1 MNNAA
6 FTSLSLKLIGVV
18 FILSSMLD
26 YLTLAIPLNWQS
38 SQWQIGLV
46 TSIVDRGIVPLVGM
60 AFILVGYWIDSRSET
75 TPVKSSGFDLRLP
88 TYGLAAVMGL
98 IFLLMVPLH
107 LNNLNTAKTDA
118 LAQIEQGAG
127 QGADQIQAFL
137 SQVDQLSKNPQQ
149 LRQQIQHLNQVI
161 EARQVQGRPLNAQQI
176 ERLIQQRTQL
186 EGLRDLSQNQKEY
199 KKRVDELKKQLET
212 QLLDRRKQAESQ
224 AKTQAL
230 KQSLRIGLSSL
241 MLAIA
246 YSVIGAIG
254 FKSFMGSRPAK
265 TAKRSRPKPPK
276 S

>member
-1 MNNAA
+1 MNNTA

-18 FILSSMLD
+18 FILSSLLD

-46 TSIVDRGIVPLVGM
+46 TSIVDRGIVPLVSM
-60 AFILVGYWIDSRSET
+60 AFILMGYWLDSRSDT
-75 TPVKSSGFDLRLP
+75 SPVKSSGFDLRLP
-88 TYGLAAVMGL
+88 TYVLAAVLGL

-127 QGADQIQAFL
+127 QGADQIKAFL
-137 SQVDQLSKNPQQ
+137 NQVDQLSKNPQQ
-149 LRQQIQHLNQVI
+149 LRQQIQQLNQVI
-161 EARQVQGRPLNAQQI
+161 EAGQVQGRPLNANQL
-176 ERLIQQRTQL
+176 ERLTQQRSQL
-186 EGLRDLSQNQKEY
+186 EGLRDLSQNPTEY

-241 MLAIA
+241 MLAIC

-254 FKSFMGSRPAK
+254 FKSFMGGTPK
-265 TAKRSRPKPPK
+265 ISRPKAPK
-276 S
+276 R